1 MRRATIGCVKN
12 DRRVTMDFA
21 DFPYFAVWSAYK
33 DFDVP
38 YVCLEPWSTL
48 PDGGYLDHAIE
59 NKVGVRVLGPG
70 QEETLSF
77 STTITE

>member
-1 MRRATIGCVKN
+1 
-12 DRRVTMDFA
+12 MDFA

-59 NKVGVRVLGPG
+59 NKVGVRMLRPG
-70 QEETLSF
+70 QEECLSF
-77 STTITE
+77 STTIHE